1 MLRTLGCFLLGV
13 FTVAALIV
21 TDAPRACAAEKWTFS
36 QPWVR
41 PLSNPYYV
49 IFCDRVKEYTKGE
62 IEIELYIDG
71 LLANHDETFHGVQDG
86 SITIGVISP
95 YVNLIPG
102 GMVNWVPWTI
112 SNWEESAIAFDLKD
126 GILHK
131 VMEKA
136 YNDVGMHVLF
146 HVPFGPYGIG
156 NIKRPIRTPADFKDL
171 KLRVSNSLGPV
182 RALEN
187 MGKGTGMTLQTI
199 PWTEIYNAL
208 SRGVVDGCWSLWPTL
223 VDERIAEVLKYY
235 TDLNFLW
242 DNQNVII
249 NKAIWDRQPQHIKDA
264 VSRAAAEAPRL
275 CAEGTAAALDGY
287 IGKLE
292 ADPNIEIT
300 FLTPEERAVFE
311 KASDMPAIWKDLC
324 APWLEK
330 AFPGQNMTQKVQDE
344 LARIRQSVI
353 EKQKARK

>member
-1 MLRTLGCFLLGV
+1 MLGIFMVGAAV
-13 FTVAALIV
+13 VADV
-21 TDAPRACAAEKWTFS
+21 PQACAAEKWTFS

-41 PLSNPYYV
+41 PLTNQFFR
-49 IFCDRVKEYTKGE
+49 IFCEKVKEYTKGE
-62 IEIELYIDG
+62 VEIELYIDG

-102 GMVNWVPWTI
+102 GMVNWMPWTI
-112 SNWEESAIAFDLKD
+112 SNWEESAIAYDLKD

-146 HVPFGPYGIG
+146 HVAFGPYGVG
-156 NIKRPIRTPADFKDL
+156 NTKRAVRTPADFKDL
-171 KLRVSNSLGPV
+171 KFRVSNSLGPV

-187 MGKGTGMTLQTI
+187 MAKGTGMTVQTV
-199 PWTEIYNAL
+199 PWAEIYNAL

-223 VDERIAEVLKYY
+223 IDERIAEVLKHY
-235 TDLNFLW
+235 TDLNFIW

-249 NKAIWDRQPQHIKDA
+249 NKEIWDRQPQNIKYA
-264 VSRAAAEAPRL
+264 VTRAAAEAQTL
-275 CAEGTAAALDGY
+275 NDKGTAAALGEY
-287 IGKLE
+287 IKKLD
-292 ADPNIEIT
+292 ADPNIELT

-311 KASDMPAIWKDLC
+311 KASDMPAIWKELC
-324 APWLEK
+324 DPWLET
-330 AFPGQNMTQKVQDE
+330 AFPGQDMSRKVQDE
-344 LARIRQSVI
+344 LARIRQEVI
-353 EKQKARK
+353 EKQKTQK